1 MKGLNQKNDN
11 NKPFLESILAIGIS
25 TIYMLIA
32 IYFLPVLGILFPAA
46 FIVLGIRNGMKYN
59 ITSMII
65 STLLLGLFADKTI
78 GFFILLAFAPISI
91 ALNYLIKKRKSSQEI
106 MLYTTIVALISYIIT
121 ITLLG
126 KITGISFVNQIEE
139 AFSQV
144 LKSQIKLLKDMGL
157 SSYEMYETTDNLKNI
172 YEYMILIIPSTII
185 MFSMFT
191 AFLNNIISTSIL
203 RKMGYGIVSVPRFS
217 YFKLPDNIILGT
229 IVIYVGVFILRALK
243 VTYHETI
250 LINVTLLISFFFFLE
265 GLAVIIFYLNKS
277 RLNKVIKG
285 ILIIFI
291 IATVPLSAIISI
303 IGFLDIIFD
312 FRRIRRRI

>member
-1 MKGLNQKNDN
+1 M
-11 NKPFLESILAIGIS
+11 
-25 TIYMLIA
+25 T
-32 IYFLPVLGILFPAA
+32 
-46 FIVLGIRNGMKYN
+46 YN
-59 ITSMII
+59 ILSMII
-65 STLLLGLFADKTI
+65 VTLLLGLIADKTI
-78 GFFILLAFAPISI
+78 GLFILLAFAPISI

-312 FRRIRRRI
+312 FR

>member
-32 IYFLPVLGILFPAA
+32 IYFLPILGILFPAA

-59 ITSMII
+59 IISMII

-217 YFKLPDNIILGT
+217 YFKLPDDIILGT

-250 LINVTLLISFFFFLE
+250 LINVTLLISCFFFLE

-291 IATVPLSAIISI
+291 IVTVPLSAIISI

-312 FRRIRRRI
+312 FRRIRRI

>member
-1 MKGLNQKNDN
+1 MKGLNQKNN

-25 TIYMLIA
+25 TMYMLIA
-32 IYFLPVLGILFPAA
+32 IYFLPILGILFPIA

-59 ITSMII
+59 IISMII
-65 STLLLGLFADKTI
+65 SILLLGLFADKTI
-78 GFFILLAFAPISI
+78 VFFMLLAFTPISVV
-91 ALNYLIKKRKSSQEI
+91 LNYLVAKRKSSQET

-126 KITGISFVNQIEE
+126 KVTGISFINQLEE
-139 AFSQV
+139 AFSQA
-144 LKSQIKLLKDMGL
+144 LKSQIKLLNDMGL
-157 SSYEMYETTDNLKNI
+157 SSYEMYETTDNLRNI

-191 AFLNNIISTSIL
+191 AFLNSVVSTSIL
-203 RKMGYGIVSVPRFS
+203 RKMGYGIVSVPKFS
-217 YFKLPDNIILGT
+217 YFKLPDDIILGT
-229 IVIYVGVFILRALK
+229 IVIYIGVFILKALK
-243 VTYHETI
+243 TLYHETI

-277 RLNKVIKG
+277 KLNKVIKG

-303 IGFLDIIFD
+303 VGFLDIIFD

>member
-32 IYFLPVLGILFPAA
+32 IYFLPILGILFPAA

-59 ITSMII
+59 IISMII

-191 AFLNNIISTSIL
+191 AFLNSVISTSIL

-217 YFKLPDNIILGT
+217 YFKLPDDIILGT

-250 LINVTLLISFFFFLE
+250 LINVTLLISCFFFLE

-291 IATVPLSAIISI
+291 IVTVPLSAIISI

-312 FRRIRRRI
+312 FRRIRRI

>member
-32 IYFLPVLGILFPAA
+32 IYFLPILGILFPAA

-59 ITSMII
+59 IISMII

-191 AFLNNIISTSIL
+191 AFLNSVISTSIL

-217 YFKLPDNIILGT
+217 YFKLPDDIILGT

-291 IATVPLSAIISI
+291 IVTVPLSAIISI

-312 FRRIRRRI
+312 FRRIRRI